1 MPVIDA
7 SSVVHAWDNYPIEN
21 FPKFW
26 AWLLR
31 EFTAGQ
37 LLISSVAYAEVGH
50 VSPDCHDWLKKNSVG
65 KVTVT
70 SVMVRHAKLMKAA
83 LGISNDKYGPNGVD
97 ENDILIIA
105 AAKARGTS
113 LISNESKQ
121 PSLPADM
128 KKYKIPAVCVL
139 PSVNVTCV
147 SIAEY
152 IKQSKQVF

>member
-1 MPVIDA
+1 VPVIDA

-26 AWLLR
+26 AWLLQ
-31 EFTAGQ
+31 EFTAGS
-37 LLISSVAYAEVGH
+37 LLISSVAYVEIRH

-65 KVTVT
+65 KVNIT
-70 SVMVRHAKLMKAA
+70 SVMVRHAKLMKTE
-83 LGISNDKYGPNGVD
+83 LGISNDKYSPKGVD

-105 AAKARGTS
+105 TAKAKGTS

-121 PSLPADM
+121 PSLPAD
-128 KKYKIPAVCVL
+128 KKQYKIPAVCAL
-139 PSVNVTCV
+139 QSVSV
-147 SIAEY
+147 SCLDIAEF